1 LKVVYHCFG
10 GAHASPTAA
19 AIHLK
24 IIDSHRIP
32 AWSDFK
38 KIPYFD
44 QITNLDHG
52 QLIKIGDDHLGNEVF
67 ILARRNSAPVAL
79 NLIREVTR
87 MTGGD
92 PAQYHFV
99 DCVQLHNLFM
109 VTGGFSSRG
118 LGFVRFGRPL
128 VIFGTRLSF
137 KVLAS
142 IVQKTI
148 EYLES
153 RETG

>member
-1 LKVVYHCFG
+1 MKVVYHCFG

-24 IIDSHRIP
+24 ILDPDHTPSW
-32 AWSDFK
+32 ADFK

-44 QITNLDHG
+44 RMTNLDHG
-52 QLIKIGDDHLGNEVF
+52 RMIKIGDDHLGNEVY
-67 ILARRNSAPVAL
+67 ILARRNSPVPVL

-92 PAQYHFV
+92 PNEYHFV

-118 LGFVRFGRPL
+118 LGLVGFGRPL

-137 KVLAS
+137 KTLAA
-142 IVQKTI
+142 IVKRTV
-148 EYLES
+148 EYLETKK
-153 RETG
+153 R